1 MIKNN
6 INGIFL
12 FDKHSKIT
20 SNSALQ
26 KVKHIFGAN
35 KAGHSGTLDP
45 LATGLLPICF
55 GEATKVSSYLLHSS
69 KTYVVTAKLGETTE
83 TGDAEGRTIDTKT
96 ISIVNQSDFNKHLD
110 LFLGESFQKPPMF
123 SAVKINGKRLYKYAQ
138 KGEIIDRESRKIN
151 VYKITLINLTE
162 KDFEIEVK
170 CSKGTYIRVLIEDIA
185 KKMGNYAHVTQL
197 RRTNIELLDNYQMHN
212 LIQISN
218 MSKNELHN
226 CIHPMDIVF
235 KNKLKI
241 KVNTEQSTQFNHG
254 QNIKIENEEL
264 IIDEAIIIYNESNQL
279 QGIGMVLGG
288 NIIKPNKVFNL
299 N

>member
-26 KVKHIFGAN
+26 KVKYIFGAN

-83 TGDAEGRTIDTKT
+83 TGDAEGRTIDSKT
-96 ISIVNQSDFNKHLD
+96 ISIVNQPDFKKHLD

-218 MSKNELHN
+218 MSKNELQN
-226 CIHPMDIVF
+226 CIYPLDIVF

-264 IIDEAIIIYNESNQL
+264 IIDEAIIIYNETNQL
-279 QGIGMVLGG
+279 QGIGMVLGE